1 MHYPVPVE
9 RLPTLWSFWL
19 PLSLLLCRSIPLWPR
34 TVTSRLVWGA
44 MERRK
49 KWRGSRRDEEAMH
62 EGREAWENSM
72 GAQDGSRVE
81 DLVFKVFCVCVSDQ
95 YAQKGGYTFLCEC
108 GFCVRAYFCVFVFVC
123 VHVCFH
129 VCRVVCEWG
138 RALKERSTAGGHSWF
153 HHPSARLKL
162 PQKLLLF
169 SQRLS
174 ASFPCSLS
182 FLMSFS
188 PSFSSHCVFS
198 AFSSISPFSSR
209 QGSPSLPL
217 SLSPRSSV
225 DLHHFCPHLPLV
237 LFDCI
242 SNLRLFFSGARLLFT
257 PCLSVS
263 AFTFSQSFSFPSFLP
278 LSVKWCWSTKCT
290 FWIETFRCER
300 TNTRSCTQANTVGK
314 WREDYCNMK

>member
-1 MHYPVPVE
+1 MHYPIPVE

-217 SLSPRSSV
+217 PSLISGFTPLLPSSAPGLVWLYLQSPSFFLWRSTLVHALPFSFC
-225 DLHHFCPHLPLV
+225 LHFFSIILLPL
-237 LFDCI
+237 
-242 SNLRLFFSGARLLFT
+242 FSPSVCKVMLEHEVHLLNRN
-257 PCLSVS
+257 
-263 AFTFSQSFSFPSFLP
+263 
-278 LSVKWCWSTKCT
+278 
-290 FWIETFRCER
+290 I
-300 TNTRSCTQANTVGK
+300 
-314 WREDYCNMK
+314 

>member
-209 QGSPSLPL
+209 QGSPSPL
-217 SLSPRSSV
+217 AHQWIYTTSALICPWSCLIVSPISV
-225 DLHHFCPHLPLV
+225 
-237 LFDCI
+237 
-242 SNLRLFFSGARLLFT
+242 FFSLALDSCSRL
-257 PCLSVS
+257 
-263 AFTFSQSFSFPSFLP
+263 AFQFLP
-278 LSVKWCWSTKCT
+278 SLFLNHSPSPLFSLCL
-290 FWIETFRCER
+290 
-300 TNTRSCTQANTVGK
+300 
-314 WREDYCNMK
+314 